1 MLTFRNYPTT
11 TTSIPSNLPSCCHI
25 PHPSEILLTPVLLP
39 SHPFPLTSHLLSHF
53 TSHLFPLTSHLS
65 PLTTFLLSPFTLDDL
80 AIAEQVLRERGIVEE
95 KNGRD
100 DGTACSSERYRQ
112 SLEGARPPP
121 STPRP
126 FRGL

>member
-1 MLTFRNYPTT
+1 MFTFRCKYST
-11 TTSIPSNLPSCCHI
+11 TTSIHINLVSKPPYC
-25 PHPSEILLTPVLLP
+25 LF
-39 SHPFPLTSHLLSHF
+39 PFPSYV
-53 TSHLFPLTSHLS
+53 FPQ
-65 PLTTFLLSPFTLDDL
+65 DDL

-112 SLEGARPPP
+112 SLEGGIRPP